1 MRYVDDP
8 VPYVRRT
15 PRELL
20 ILTVGVL
27 MVARSIR
34 DHDTSWNAPVTALV
48 TILFAA
54 RFFAARV
61 AGLALCVS
69 ALALCAALALE
80 PQEHIALWGP
90 AAAQFGI
97 GALLL
102 ASRDLRTRFDDTGH
116 GLGLRTYWRDVPTAD
131 RRSIVRVV
139 CVASATA
146 ALLHHAAHGAAAWG
160 APYLPP
166 AWPQTLVLIAIA
178 GGLLLVL
185 GRAAGFVVAAAFGV
199 LVLVRTLPLWHA
211 ARAAGGPDSP
221 ADWLYVSGG
230 HVVMACVCAA
240 ATVAA
245 TLPWLGRLAR
255 RALPRGD

>member
-15 PRELL
+15 PREFLL
-20 ILTVGVL
+20 LTVGVL
-27 MVARSIR
+27 MIARSIQ
-34 DHDTSWNAPVTALV
+34 DHDTSWNGPVTALV

-80 PQEHIALWGP
+80 PGTRLDAYGYAIV
-90 AAAQFGI
+90 QFGL
-97 GALLL
+97 GALIF
-102 ASRDLRTRFDDTGH
+102 ASRDLRARFDDGGR
-116 GLGLRTYWRDVPTAD
+116 GLGLRNYWRDVPAAD

-139 CVASATA
+139 CFGAATA
-146 ALLHHAAHGAAAWG
+146 ALLHHGAHAAAGWG

-178 GGLLLVL
+178 AGLLLL
-185 GRAAGFVVAAAFGV
+185 AGRAAGFAVAAVFGALVVA
-199 LVLVRTLPLWHA
+199 RTLPLWHA
-211 ARAAGGPDSP
+211 ARAADAG
-221 ADWLYVSGG
+221 DWLSISGG
-230 HVVMACVCAA
+230 HVVMACVCGA

-245 TLPWLGRLAR
+245 TLPWLWRLAR
-255 RALPRGD
+255 RGALAPSARGD

>member
-27 MVARSIR
+27 MVVRSIR
-34 DHDTSWNAPVTALV
+34 EHDTSWNGPVTALV

-69 ALALCAALALE
+69 ALALCCALALE
-80 PQEHIALWGP
+80 PGQQFAYYGQALG
-90 AAAQFGI
+90 QFAI

-102 ASRDLRTRFDDTGH
+102 ASRDLRARFDDDGR
-116 GLGLRTYWRDVPTAD
+116 GLGLRTYWRDVPAAD

-139 CVASATA
+139 CLGAATA
-146 ALLHHAAHGAAAWG
+146 ALLHHAQHGAAAWG

-166 AWPQTLVLIAIA
+166 AWPETLVLIAIA
-178 GGLLLVL
+178 SGLLLL
-185 GRAAGFVVAAAFGV
+185 AGRAAGFAVAAVFGSLVVAK
-199 LVLVRTLPLWHA
+199 TLPLWHD
-211 ARAAGGPDSP
+211 ARAAAN
-221 ADWLYVSGG
+221 ADWLYASGG
-230 HVVMACVCAA
+230 HVVMACVCGA

-245 TLPWLGRLAR
+245 TLPWLWRLAR
-255 RALPRGD
+255 RALPSPARGD